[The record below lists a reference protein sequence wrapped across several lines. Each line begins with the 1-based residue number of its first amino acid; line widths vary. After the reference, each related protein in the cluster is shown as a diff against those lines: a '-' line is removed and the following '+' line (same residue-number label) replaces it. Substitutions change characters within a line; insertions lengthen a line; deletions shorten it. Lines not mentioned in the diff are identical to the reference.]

1 LVEIYN
7 DSGSTQA
14 MVYPTTTA
22 RRKETLMLFANPN
35 GADLGWNPL
44 AVRCFTKRAAA
55 KLQVFG
61 VHSRIIIALGFCSLA
76 LVIALLGWIM
86 SVLSAELP
94 S

>member
-22 RRKETLMLFANPN
+22 RRKETLMLFAN
-35 GADLGWNPL
+35 ADLGWNPL